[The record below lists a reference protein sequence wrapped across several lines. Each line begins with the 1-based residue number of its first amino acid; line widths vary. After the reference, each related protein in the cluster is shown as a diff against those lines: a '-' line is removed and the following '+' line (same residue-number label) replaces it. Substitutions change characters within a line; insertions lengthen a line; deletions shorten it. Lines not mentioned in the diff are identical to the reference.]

1 VERRDSAHDRLTDA
15 LRSAGCD
22 RDHEGRG
29 LVPKG
34 FFTDKQGRVR
44 PIEGG
49 GGGTGGG
56 ALLAVVLAV
65 ALGAGGTASGAGTAV
80 GAGGTT
86 ASASSARTTSQALRQ
101 DADRIR
107 ARLLRQAQRVESR
120 FDTTDDCVAHS
131 YGKVQEF
138 FREKPCVALHRA
150 WFEVQDRRRGFV
162 LVAVSWVEMP
172 DTRSARE
179 FHELVDTH
187 GTGNVTELSR
197 EEGPHRRVRFTGRHY
212 ASRRD
217 GVTVVNAQAE
227 PIGRAAAAAELEEI
241 ASQALG

>member
-1 VERRDSAHDRLTDA
+1 
-15 LRSAGCD
+15 
-22 RDHEGRG
+22 
-29 LVPKG
+29 VPKR

-49 GGGTGGG
+49 GGGGRGGG

-65 ALGAGGTASGAGTAV
+65 AVGAGGTAGVTGSAV
-80 GAGGTT
+80 GGGGST
-86 ASASSARTTSQALRQ
+86 ASTSSARASSQARRQ

-107 ARLLRQAQRVESR
+107 TRLLRQAQRVESR
-120 FDTTDDCVAHS
+120 FDSTDDCVAHS
-131 YGKVQEF
+131 YGEVQEF
-138 FREKPCVALHRA
+138 FRDQPCVALHRA
-150 WFEVQDRRRGFV
+150 WFEVRDGRRGLV

-172 DTRSARE
+172 DMRSARA

-197 EEGPHRRVRFTGRHY
+197 EEGPHRRVRFTGQHY
-212 ASRRD
+212 VSGRD
-217 GVTVVNAQAE
+217 GITVMNAQAE
-227 PIGRAAAAAELEEI
+227 PLGRAAAVAELEEI